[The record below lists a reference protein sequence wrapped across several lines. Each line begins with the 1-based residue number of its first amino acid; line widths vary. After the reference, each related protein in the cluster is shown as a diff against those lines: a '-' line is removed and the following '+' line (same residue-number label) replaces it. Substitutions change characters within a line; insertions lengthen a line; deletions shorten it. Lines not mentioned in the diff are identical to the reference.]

1 MVSTNTSATKRC
13 ERERERKRKC
23 EARWNLKKT
32 GFCALFQLNC
42 RSSTSFLYVV
52 VMLPRLWLLWLFVCA
67 HCVEIISSA
76 LDRFVQFF
84 CFAYLYNKWCYR
96 FWFLTFSFST
106 TITLHL
112 LDYCSF
118 LWFGFSVIFRNHVQK
133 STTERK
139 KKNEK
144 KKHFCCWDVLTT
156 TLKME
161 LLCMYMNTSSNYLW
175 VIFCFS
181 WIFLNDRESIDN
193 RSYGC

>member
-84 CFAYLYNKWCYR
+84 CFAYFYNKWCYR

-139 KKNEK
+139 KRMRK
-144 KKHFCCWDVLTT
+144 KTF
-156 TLKME
+156 
-161 LLCMYMNTSSNYLW
+161 LLLGCFNHNAQDGAAVYVYMNTSSNYLW